1 MTDQGLFTLRAALVA
16 ATEVA
21 MVAFAMACARVPES
35 KPPVTIDGPPA
46 GELYTAHDTTINANF
61 DAGGAAA
68 PIQQAALS
76 TRLMG
81 AVTEVRV
88 REGDRVAAGQV
99 LLRIDARDLTA
110 KSTQVAA
117 AIAEAAAL
125 HDDAMVQA
133 NRIRALYTDSAATR
147 VQLDAAETALARTR
161 AGLEAAQAAATELGA
176 VRSYSVI
183 RAPFAGVVTKRFADP
198 GAFATPGTP
207 LITIQDVSTLRVSA
221 TTTPTVASGLHR
233 GQVVQ
238 AQVERTAVQATIEGI
253 VPATTGNL
261 YTINALVANP
271 GGALLAGNR
280 ATLALPTGSRRV
292 LIVPSSAVTRVG
304 DLTGVMLHSAQGD
317 DRRWVRL
324 GRALGDM
331 VEVTAGL
338 RSDDRVVVPVA
349 RATTLAG
356 Q

>member
-1 MTDQGLFTLRAALVA
+1 MTDQRLYTSRAALVA

-35 KPPVTIDGPPA
+35 KSPVTIDVPPA
-46 GELYTAHDTTINANF
+46 GELYTAHDTTIDASF
-61 DAGGAAA
+61 DAGGTAA
-68 PIQQAALS
+68 PIQQATLS

-81 AVTEVRV
+81 AVTEVHV
-88 REGDRVAAGQV
+88 REGDRVQAGQV
-99 LLRIDARDLTA
+99 LLRLDARDLTA

-117 AIAEAAAL
+117 AIAEATAL
-125 HDDAMVQA
+125 HDDAVVQA

-183 RAPFAGVVTKRFADP
+183 RAPFAGVVTRRFADP

-207 LITIQDVSTLRVSA
+207 LITVQDVSTLRISA
-221 TTTPTVASGLHR
+221 TATPTIAGGLHR
-233 GQVVQ
+233 GQVVE

-253 VPATTGNL
+253 IPATTGNL

-271 GGALLAGNR
+271 GGALLAGSR

-292 LIVPSSAVTRVG
+292 LIVPSSAVARVG
-304 DLTGVMLHSAQGD
+304 DLTGVVLHSAQGD

-324 GRALGDM
+324 GRELGDM

-338 RSDDRVVVPVA
+338 RSDDRVVVPGA
-349 RATTLAG
+349 RITAVAG